1 MTGPQA
7 ARDYHERDVRATY
20 SVLIEIGQVLGTEIR
35 LPRERRL
42 LHHTLCAR

>member
-1 MTGPQA
+1 MTEPQA
-7 ARDYHERDVRATY
+7 ARDYQERDVRATY

-35 LPRERRL
+35 SPRERRL